1 VAGGRGLRG
10 SREADPMGLVRKYL
24 RPRRADRAGLDRWEL
39 QGRRKGVLQ
48 ISPGPP

>member
-1 VAGGRGLRG
+1 MAGDRGLEG
-10 SREADPMGLVRKYL
+10 SREADPMGLVRKYW
-24 RPRRADRAGLDRWEL
+24 RPRRAARAGLGRWEL